1 MCVERDIHTSD
12 ITTLTK
18 RYLSTELYSKS
29 LPWLSP
35 SQGLVCMPRSFA
47 FGGENELQ
55 KEDEVI
61 DVYDCA
67 DLEFW
72 MSSLVLD
79 TTDPRFKCSLD
90 LGETECHS
98 FRQGCRQVVFSQT
111 CKYIGV
117 LCERKLIVFD
127 IEQANS

>member
-1 MCVERDIHTSD
+1 
-12 ITTLTK
+12 
-18 RYLSTELYSKS
+18 
-29 LPWLSP
+29 
-35 SQGLVCMPRSFA
+35 
-47 FGGENELQ
+47 
-55 KEDEVI
+55 
-61 DVYDCA
+61 
-67 DLEFW
+67 

-127 IEQANS
+127 IEQANSSNDKDIHCKPMLTVTIKEEEEKK